1 MMLKKILPLTL
12 LAMSSAAN
20 AGGFMGVGFG
30 ESSVDGKS
38 YFSADT
44 ITSMT
49 DSDTSFKLF
58 GGYAFNSNFTLE
70 GGYASFG
77 EYDADYVVASSE
89 SIEVTALYV
98 AVMGSIPLGPVSLFG
113 KAGLAHW
120 FVDRSDSGGFN
131 WWSEDAT
138 GIDPMFGAGVKIEAS
153 GNFALRAEFERFLDV
168 GDRNDT
174 GRSDIDVL
182 SLSGVFTF

>member
-1 MMLKKILPLTL
+1 MLKRILALTL
-12 LAMSSAAN
+12 LAMSGAAN

-30 ESSVDGKS
+30 ESSADGKS
-38 YFSADT
+38 YFSTDT

-77 EYDADYVVASSE
+77 EYDADYIVASSE
-89 SIEVTALYV
+89 NIEVSALYV

-120 FVDRSDSGGFN
+120 YVDRSDSDGFS

-168 GDRNDT
+168 GDRSDT

-182 SLSGVFTF
+182 SISGVFTF